1 MRAGGV
7 VVGLILALATANLA
21 IGQTLLPKELLTT
34 TTTLKAE
41 QEETVKQ
48 FIQERVDQLTGGDDA
63 QVLDARRGLL
73 GPLEKEA
80 SQIFR
85 QAYSSYLRAA
95 LAPALESD
103 RLLVRLNAMILAGS
117 LDDQSAIEL
126 VKKGLSDASSAVRYR
141 AAVAGE
147 RLLTGL
153 RFDTRTDRSVFEQ
166 ELLNAIGQRVRVED
180 SPYVWQ
186 PMLKVLGQLAQPEAR
201 QLLLEALRQRIAAH
215 AANPRLTP
223 DPERTALGGLYRR
236 IVQEVNMPGGS
247 VDRATLRAV
256 ALISYKYF
264 ALAAQVL
271 ARPDGDAAVAGEYQR
286 MLVEVDVFLRWTV
299 ERLTATP
306 AQIKPLEPL
315 IKGGLWAEAVLQA
328 QQWQELL
335 AASPLAFPAQD
346 LVMPMATTQPQA
358 AE

>member
-21 IGQTLLPKELLTT
+21 VGQTLLSKELLTT

-63 QVLDARRGLL
+63 QVLDARRGLM

-85 QAYSSYLRAA
+85 QVYSSYLRADLVTA
-95 LAPALESD
+95 LDND

-117 LDDQSAIEL
+117 LDDQNAIEL
-126 VKKGLSDASSAVRYR
+126 VKKGLSDTSSAVRYR
-141 AAVAGE
+141 AAVAGH
-147 RLLTGL
+147 RLLTGV

-166 ELLNAIGQRVRVED
+166 ELLTAIGQRVQKED
-180 SPYVWQ
+180 SPYVWR
-186 PMLKVLGQLAQPEAR
+186 PMLETLGQLAQPEAR
-201 QLLLEALRQRIAAH
+201 QLLVEALNQRVAAH
-215 AANPRLTP
+215 AANVRLTP
-223 DPERTALGGLYRR
+223 DPERAALGGLYRR
-236 IVQEVNMPGGS
+236 IVQEVNVPGGS

-256 ALISYKYF
+256 ALTSYRYF

-271 ARPDGDAAVAGEYQR
+271 AEPDGETAVTGDYQR
-286 MLVEVDVFLRWTV
+286 LLVEADVFLRWTV

-306 AQIKPLEPL
+306 VQIKPLEPL
-315 IKGGLWAEAVLQA
+315 IKGGLWEEAVLQA
-328 QQWQELL
+328 QQWQEVM

-346 LVMPMATTQPQA
+346 LVMPMAATQPET